1 MPEFRFLSSP
11 VPDRYGFQ
19 PLLSRGDLKALGMT
33 NWKYTTLYPRGVIV
47 VMVVVVVVGP
57 EVVTV
62 QVFRSKPSPEMMPP
76 MFAHVFFITAAK
88 LRQIFIHPK
97 RFRFFYAIYPHFNT
111 SQQKTRQHKRGIVA
125 FFISH
130 SFFPRRK
137 KKKTIRQTPAPLP
150 TKPSPPPA
158 VLPNGKIRTPA
169 TKPLSGPPHEH
180 CHRDGRVADGRT
192 TSPGSVL
199 RRG

>member
-47 VMVVVVVVGP
+47 VMVVVVAVVP
-57 EVVTV
+57 EVMTA
-62 QVFRSKPSPEMMPP
+62 QTFRPKPSPEKLPP
-76 MFAHVFFITAAK
+76 MFAHVFFITATK
-88 LRQIFIHPK
+88 LHQIFIHPK
-97 RFRFFYAIYPHFNT
+97 LFRHFYAIHPHFNT
-111 SQQKTRQHKRGIVA
+111 TRQKTQQHKDKIVA

-130 SFFPRRK
+130 RFFPKREK
-137 KKKTIRQTPAPLP
+137 GTIRQAPAPLP

-158 VLPNGKIRTPA
+158 VLPNGKIRLPA

-180 CHRDGRVADGRT
+180 CHRDGRAADGRT

>member
-47 VMVVVVVVGP
+47 VMVVVVVVSP

-76 MFAHVFFITAAK
+76 MFTHVFFITAAK

-111 SQQKTRQHKRGIVA
+111 SQQKTRQHKREIVA
-125 FFISH
+125 FFYFTPLLSKKEKEENYSSSPCASSNKAFAPSDRPAKRKNSATRDKA
-130 SFFPRRK
+130 SFRS
-137 KKKTIRQTPAPLP
+137 AP
-150 TKPSPPPA
+150 
-158 VLPNGKIRTPA
+158 
-169 TKPLSGPPHEH
+169 
-180 CHRDGRVADGRT
+180 
-192 TSPGSVL
+192 
-199 RRG
+199 

>member
-33 NWKYTTLYPRGVIV
+33 YWKYTTLYPRGVIV
-47 VMVVVVVVGP
+47 VMVVVVAVVP
-57 EVVTV
+57 EVMTA
-62 QVFRSKPSPEMMPP
+62 QTFRPKPSPEKLPP
-76 MFAHVFFITAAK
+76 MFAHVFFITATK
-88 LRQIFIHPK
+88 LHQIFIHPK
-97 RFRFFYAIYPHFNT
+97 LFRHFYAIYPHFNT

-130 SFFPRRK
+130 RFFPKREK
-137 KKKTIRQTPAPLP
+137 GTIRQAPAPLP
-150 TKPSPPPA
+150 TKPSHPPA
-158 VLPNGKIRTPA
+158 VLPNGKIRPPA
-169 TKPLSGPPHEH
+169 TRLPSDPPHEH
-180 CHRDGRVADGRT
+180 CHRGGRVADGRT